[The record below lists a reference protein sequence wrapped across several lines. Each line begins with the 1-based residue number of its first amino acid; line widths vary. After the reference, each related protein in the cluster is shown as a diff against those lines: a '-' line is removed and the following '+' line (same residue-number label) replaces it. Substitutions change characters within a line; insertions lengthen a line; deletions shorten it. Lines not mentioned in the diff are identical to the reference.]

1 MKVLDNIY
9 VAINFG
15 LANCIMI
22 EGEDGVIIIDTMEGP
37 EPAREV
43 LEEFRRITDKPI
55 VGIILT
61 HFHADHVYGIETFL
75 AAAGP
80 GVEVVSHSSLPQQL
94 AQVVNVRGGVTYQR
108 AVRQFGTEVPDTVK
122 KAGIG
127 PNLKCVLCIELQ
139 TIHGF

>member
-43 LEEFRRITDKPI
+43 LEQFRKITDKPI

-75 AAAGP
+75 CAAGP
-80 GVEVVSHSSLPQQL
+80 GVEVISHAS
-94 AQVVNVRGGVTYQR
+94 
-108 AVRQFGTEVPDTVK
+108 TV
-122 KAGIG
+122 
-127 PNLKCVLCIELQ
+127 LYCTVLYCTVLYC
-139 TIHGF
+139 TVLYCR

>member
-80 GVEVVSHSSLPQQL
+80 GGNRKRWGLILATATSTETAARYSSQL
-94 AQVVNVRGGVTYQR
+94 S
-108 AVRQFGTEVPDTVK
+108 
-122 KAGIG
+122 
-127 PNLKCVLCIELQ
+127 
-139 TIHGF
+139 